1 VSAAGATRVGIVGAG
16 AVGARH
22 AAVLGGFDD
31 VALVAV
37 ADVDLALAEQ
47 LAARSGARAYAGH
60 EQLLERER
68 LDALYICVPPFARG
82 APERAALDAA
92 LPFFVEKPL
101 AADWATASALAD
113 EVERVGVPTGVGYH
127 WRQLDT
133 FERARELLSD
143 NPARLVVG
151 YWLDKLPPPAWWLDR
166 RRSGGQTIEQ
176 TTHVL
181 DVLRLLAG
189 EVEEV
194 ASLAAPCARPELAGA
209 TIDDASAA
217 TLRFATGAVGSL
229 VSTSLLSTKH
239 RAGVE
244 LFADGLV
251 LALSET
257 ELVVDR
263 GDGTVLST
271 PTRDA
276 RRAVD
281 RDFVDTVRG
290 TRDAARVDYRE
301 ALHTHRLAC
310 AIAAS
315 AQRGERVRVADD
327 EQLDG

>member
-1 VSAAGATRVGIVGAG
+1 VSTPGATRVGLVGAG

-22 AAVLGGFDD
+22 AAVLTGFDD
-31 VALVAV
+31 VELVAV
-37 ADVDLALAEQ
+37 ADVDLAAAAGLAG
-47 LAARSGARAYAGH
+47 RCGARAYRGH
-60 EQLLERER
+60 EPMLERER
-68 LDALYICVPPFARG
+68 LDALYICVPPFAHG
-82 APERAALDAA
+82 PPERAALEAA

-101 AADWATASALAD
+101 AADWATARALAD
-113 EVERVGVPTGVGYH
+113 EVERAGVPTGVGYH
-127 WRQLDT
+127 WRHLDT
-133 FERARELLSD
+133 VERARELLAA
-143 NPARLVVG
+143 NPARLVIG

-181 DVLRLLAG
+181 DLVRLLAG

-194 ASLAAPCARPELAGA
+194 SSLAAACARSALADA

-217 TLRFATGAVGSL
+217 TLGFATGAVGSL
-229 VSTSLLSTKH
+229 VSTSLLTAKH

-257 ELVVDR
+257 ELSFDR
-263 GDGTVLST
+263 GEGGVLTT
-271 PTRDA
+271 PTCDA

-290 TRDAARVDYRE
+290 ARDAARVDYGE
-301 ALHTHRLAC
+301 ALRTHRVAC

-315 AQRGERVRVADD
+315 AERGERVRVLDD
-327 EQLDG
+327 ELDA